1 MIHNISICAGVQGH
15 KAISTTL
22 NYGKSSGLTLFRYVF
37 LKTHNPTS
45 LRIIWII
52 LHMIMICSLNQ
63 IVHRAEWI
71 GLDWIYCRVWCFHRK
86 FVKMGIVLRGKHLW
100 VNLPTLL
107 APLPRKD
114 WQEKLRMD
122 FFLTVKETLVVGLAQ
137 RAIICIFFD
146 WFPNVSFCI

>member
-1 MIHNISICAGVQGH
+1 MIHNITICAGVQGR
-15 KAISTTL
+15 KAISTSL

-114 WQEKLRMD
+114 RQEKLRMD
-122 FFLTVKETLVVGLAQ
+122 FFNFKGNTSCRTGSEGNYLY
-137 RAIICIFFD
+137 IF
-146 WFPNVSFCI
+146 WLIPKC